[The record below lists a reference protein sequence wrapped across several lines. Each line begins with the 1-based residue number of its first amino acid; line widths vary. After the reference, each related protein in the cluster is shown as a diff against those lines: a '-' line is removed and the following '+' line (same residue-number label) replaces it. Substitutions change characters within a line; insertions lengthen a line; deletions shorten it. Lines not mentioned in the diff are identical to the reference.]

1 MTRRGVSMSEEREH
15 DPPVEDAGT
24 ADEPEAAKE
33 DAPGR
38 IQSVE
43 WTTSTYRSSRK
54 ATDVP
59 RKAAKTKP
67 QRTGNAARPSPDAGG
82 DT

>member
-1 MTRRGVSMSEEREH
+1 MSDEREH
-15 DPPVEDAGT
+15 DPSVEDAAT
-24 ADEPEAAKE
+24 DEPEAGEDKE
-33 DAPGR
+33 APGP
-38 IQSVE
+38 IQSVG
-43 WTTSTYRSSRK
+43 WTTSTYRSSRR

-67 QRTGNAARPSPDAGG
+67 GNAGRPRPDPEG

>member
-1 MTRRGVSMSEEREH
+1 MSDEREH
-15 DPPVEDAGT
+15 DPPV
-24 ADEPEAAKE
+24 DEAPEEKE
-33 DAPGR
+33 PGR

-59 RKAAKTKP
+59 RKGAKTK
-67 QRTGNAARPSPDAGG
+67 AHSRPAPDAPE
-82 DT
+82 DDD